1 MGYDGVSIAL
11 IFAATFLSKVVNVI
25 LGMGFGIGMTFTFLM
40 LGYNPTQVVT
50 GILVA
55 QTLGQLLAA
64 FFHHKYQ
71 NVDYRLEGRAI
82 RITLVLI
89 LFSLTGAVL
98 GPLVEV
104 NVPALYLKL
113 FTAGVIIALGVFM
126 LLKRNSVSPFSW
138 TKLMVTGLFAGFIKG
153 LTGCGYG
160 PLLTSGQLLVGV
172 DGKSAVG
179 ISMLAGPAVFSLS
192 ILTYACTAATI
203 DGYLILYM
211 MSAIAVATP
220 IGAFLLH
227 RIQLQSVKRII
238 GFATIIMGLLLIGK
252 SLI

>member
-1 MGYDGVSIAL
+1 MGYDVASIAI
-11 IFAATFLSKVVNVI
+11 IFVATFLSKVVNVT

-71 NVDYRLEGRAI
+71 NVDYRFEGRAI
-82 RITLVLI
+82 RITLVLV
-89 LFSLTGAVL
+89 LLSLTGAVV

-104 NVPALYLKL
+104 NVPAFYLKL
-113 FTAGVIIALGVFM
+113 FTAVVIIALGVFM
-126 LLKRNSVSPFSW
+126 LVKRNSVSPFSW
-138 TKLMVTGLFAGFIKG
+138 TKLMVTALFAGFIKG

-160 PLLTSGQLLVGV
+160 PILTSGQLLVGV

-192 ILTYACTAATI
+192 LLTYVCTAETI
-203 DGYLILYM
+203 DWYLLLYM

-220 IGAFLLH
+220 IGAFLLR

-238 GFATIIMGLLLIGK
+238 GFATIVMGILLIGK
-252 SLI
+252 SLM